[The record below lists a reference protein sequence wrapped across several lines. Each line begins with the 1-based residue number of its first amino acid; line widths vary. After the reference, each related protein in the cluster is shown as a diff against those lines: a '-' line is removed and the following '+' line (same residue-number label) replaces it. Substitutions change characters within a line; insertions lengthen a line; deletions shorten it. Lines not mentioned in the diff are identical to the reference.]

1 MKSFNKIA
9 IIGVG
14 LIGGSI
20 GLAVKKRRL
29 AKQVVGVFRRP
40 SSLKKALKA
49 RAIDRGTL
57 DTAEGVSGADLV
69 IIATPVGLVPAMAKK
84 AMPHMAKGAILT
96 DVGSV
101 KGFVEREVVGSV
113 SQGIKFVGSHPMAG
127 SEKSGVEFAE
137 ADLFKGALTILTR
150 TRRTDL
156 AALRRIE
163 SFWKALGS
171 RVKILS
177 PEEHDARV
185 ALVSHLPHM
194 VAQSLCLI
202 LDETSEPYA
211 ASGFKD
217 TTRIAASDPAMWT
230 DIAATNAPAIEKA
243 LDLLIRDLCWLKLL
257 LSEGDVRSIGA
268 RINQAKRIRERL
280 EGGAKGRRA

>member
-1 MKSFNKIA
+1 VKKFNKIA

-20 GLAVKKRRL
+20 GLAVKKRKL
-29 AKQVVGVFRRP
+29 AKQVVGIFRRP
-40 SSLKKALKA
+40 SSLKKALKC

-57 DTAEGVSGADLV
+57 DMAEGVSGADLV
-69 IIATPVGLVPAMAKK
+69 IIATPVGLVPVMAKK

-101 KGFVEREVVGSV
+101 KGFIEREVVGSV
-113 SQGIKFVGSHPMAG
+113 SHGIKFVGSHPMAG
-127 SEKSGVEFAE
+127 SEKSGVENAE

-156 AALRRIE
+156 AALRRVD

-171 RVKILS
+171 RVKVLS

-202 LDETSEPYA
+202 LDDKSEPYA
-211 ASGFKD
+211 AGGFKD
-217 TTRIAASDPAMWT
+217 TTRIAASDPVMWT

-257 LSEGDVRSIGA
+257 LSEGDIRSISA

-280 EGGAKGRRA
+280 EGGAKG